1 MAKEVSVEQFLKV
14 RSARSP
20 KFLADGRSIVF
31 LGDDSG
37 SNQIWRL
44 ELDSAD
50 KPARQVT
57 FHDSAVSR
65 IEPSPVSQSFIYAM
79 DQDGDERHQFY
90 LLEEGMAAPRAL
102 TAAPKVMHNW
112 GGWSADASAIAFT
125 ANDRDPAL
133 FDAFVLDVASGR
145 QRRVAECNGWFTIE
159 GPSPDMGQLILLET
173 IGSADQRLHLMD
185 VETGARRQLT
195 PQDGGASYENCRW
208 ADDGRSFYG
217 LTNQGRDFLG
227 IARFDAEDGRVEWLY
242 TPDHDVEAFELSK
255 DGGKLALVTNVDGY
269 SVLATYD
276 LASAQ
281 IRSAK
286 GLPRGVITGPNWAPD
301 GSAIVFALEGAQRN
315 ADLWQWSLESDDV
328 EQLTHS
334 ERAGLS
340 AEQWIEPELVHCQS
354 FDGRDIPAF
363 LFRPETNRPTEGYP
377 AIIVVHGGPASQF
390 RPTFSPELQFFLAK
404 GYAVLAPNV
413 RGSTGYGAAYAAL
426 DDVELRMDSVRD
438 LERLRVWLGDRE
450 EIDADRVAVFGGS
463 YGGFMVLA
471 AITEYPDL
479 WKAAVEFFG
488 IANFQTFLERTG
500 PWRRRHRA
508 MEYGDP
514 VKDADLLKAIS
525 PIHKVD
531 RIRVPLFV
539 AQGLT
544 DPRVPPHESEL
555 IVKALQERSQPVE
568 YLTIDDEGHGFV
580 KLKNQVRVFA
590 DMAAFLDRYL

>member
-1 MAKEVSVEQFLKV
+1 MVEEISVEHFLKV
-14 RSARSP
+14 RSARAP

-37 SNQIWRL
+37 SSQIWRL
-44 ELDSAD
+44 ELDGAD
-50 KPARQVT
+50 RSARQLT

-65 IEPSPVSQSFIYAM
+65 IEPSPISQSLIYAM

-90 LLEEGMAAPRAL
+90 FLEEGASAARPL

-125 ANDRDPAL
+125 ANDRNPAL
-133 FDAFVLDVASGR
+133 FDAFVLDVASGQR
-145 QRRVAECNGWFTIE
+145 RRVAECDGWFTVE
-159 GPSPDMGQLILLET
+159 GPSHDMGRLILLET

-185 VETGARRQLT
+185 LETGQRRRLT
-195 PQDGGASYENCRW
+195 PEGDVASYENCRW
-208 ADDGRSFYG
+208 AGDGRTFYG

-227 IARFDAEDGRVEWLY
+227 LARFDAEDGGVEWLH

-255 DGGKLALVTNVDGY
+255 DGKKVALVTNTDGY
-269 SVLATYD
+269 SQLTIYD
-276 LASAQ
+276 LASRQ

-286 GLPRGVITGPNWAPD
+286 GLPVGVIAGQDWAPD
-301 GSAIVFALEGAQRN
+301 GTAILFVLEGARRN
-315 ADLWQWSLESDDV
+315 ADLWLWDLESDSV
-328 EQLTHS
+328 TRLTHS

-340 AEQWIEPELVHCQS
+340 AEQWIEPERVHCRS

-363 LFRPETNRPTEGYP
+363 FYRPQTDRPAEGYP

-426 DDVELRMDSVRD
+426 DDVGLRMDSVRD
-438 LERLRVWLGDRE
+438 LKHQRIWLGDRE
-450 EIDADRVAVFGGS
+450 EIDADRIAVFGGS

-514 VKDADLLKAIS
+514 IKDAELLRSIS

-555 IVKALQERSQPVE
+555 IVKALRDRAQPVE

-580 KLKNQVRVFA
+580 KLKNQIRVFA
-590 DMAAFLDRYL
+590 EMAAFLDRYL